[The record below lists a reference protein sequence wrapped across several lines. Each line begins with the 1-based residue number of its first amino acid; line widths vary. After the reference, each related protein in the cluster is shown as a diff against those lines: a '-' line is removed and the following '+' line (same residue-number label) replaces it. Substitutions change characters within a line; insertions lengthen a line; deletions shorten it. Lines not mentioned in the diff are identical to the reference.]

1 MVGDHMGRPG
11 AVCFV
16 CLLFCF
22 FAIWLSSFALCRSQ
36 RGVPSRL
43 RTVAREPRVARGS
56 SASSVRGRALGWYS
70 DTRNVNSYQLIHVK
84 ELLLLA
90 SAFF

>member
-1 MVGDHMGRPG
+1 M
-11 AVCFV
+11 
-16 CLLFCF
+16 
-22 FAIWLSSFALCRSQ
+22 
-36 RGVPSRL
+36 PSRL

-90 SAFF
+90 SEFF

>member
-1 MVGDHMGRPG
+1 M
-11 AVCFV
+11 
-16 CLLFCF
+16 
-22 FAIWLSSFALCRSQ
+22 WLSSFPVFCFSRRCRSQ

-43 RTVAREPRVARGS
+43 RTVEREPRVARGS

-90 SAFF
+90 SAFFLEKEVGLWDHTLLLTKG